1 MFVFVGS
8 SLEEHP
14 SRNQTFRIA
23 QPSSIVLTGNDI
35 LTICEKLRSAS
46 KNWFN
51 LGLALGVNY
60 YEMENI
66 QDRYQDNDRRLMKVV
81 ARRLEV
87 TDPEHPMTWPY
98 ICECLRR
105 PTVARND
112 VAEEIEDKCVR
123 TATGQLTDH
132 SIQSILNAP
141 PTHTYP
147 QHMYPS
153 ATGLMNTGQST
164 FVPGPGGGPFNTP
177 LPNHFSSMLGQSSR
191 YNLNPMPFPM
201 FPFSPAPANYRFPSP
216 ITPLESSR
224 QPMNSD
230 PNTDSIDTRTLQ

>member
-1 MFVFVGS
+1 MCIGS
-8 SLEEHP
+8 SQEEHTN
-14 SRNQTFRIA
+14 RNQTVEIA
-23 QPSSIVLTGNDI
+23 QQRSSVLTGDDI
-35 LTICEKLRSAS
+35 LTICENLRSAS

-112 VAEEIEDKCVR
+112 VAEEIEDKYVR
-123 TATGQLTDH
+123 TATAVAH
-132 SIQSILNAP
+132 
-141 PTHTYP
+141 
-147 QHMYPS
+147 S
-153 ATGLMNTGQST
+153 ATN
-164 FVPGPGGGPFNTP
+164 
-177 LPNHFSSMLGQSSR
+177 
-191 YNLNPMPFPM
+191 
-201 FPFSPAPANYRFPSP
+201 
-216 ITPLESSR
+216 
-224 QPMNSD
+224 
-230 PNTDSIDTRTLQ
+230 